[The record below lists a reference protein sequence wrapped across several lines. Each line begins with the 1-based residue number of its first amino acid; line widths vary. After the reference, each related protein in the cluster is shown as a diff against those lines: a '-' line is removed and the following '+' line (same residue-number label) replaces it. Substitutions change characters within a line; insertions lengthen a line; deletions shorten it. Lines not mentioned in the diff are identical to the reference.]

1 MKTSDIKSLLEQG
14 HEIEFNYEGKRY
26 SFTFAE
32 RDGKT
37 IIAFCEFYEPD
48 IEFESINDIL
58 DASYNGH
65 KIGDMIESLS
75 EDDIDIF

>member
-26 SFTFAE
+26 SFTFGEKNKKA
-32 RDGKT
+32 

-48 IEFESINDIL
+48 IEFEDIDDIL
-58 DASYNGH
+58 NASYNGV
-65 KIGDMIESLS
+65 KVSNMIESLS
-75 EDDIDIF
+75 DDDIDIF